1 MYIYAL
7 LELLSVSLT
16 LRYFMAHVRGQG
28 PVCPLNW
35 FIIGNAMIIVTIWN
49 VVFAN
54 KSRKLGWIWMKL
66 GRWG

>member
-1 MYIYAL
+1 MFSYWYIVYYAK
-7 LELLSVSLT
+7 
-16 LRYFMAHVRGQG
+16 F
-28 PVCPLNW
+28 LNMGRS
-35 FIIGNAMIIVTIWN
+35 FIIGNPISDRIADYNVTIWN